1 MPAERAQRLRIV
13 QVLHS
18 HGYGGAETHALALM
32 RGLRSRGH
40 QLVYAGPGDSWLA
53 TECARHGIEVHPLRM
68 AGLYDVVSH
77 WQLHRLVRRFA
88 ADIVHGHLVR
98 GAHYAGLATV
108 GHAAVTVSTAHAT
121 TARKHMHRSRRII
134 AVSEAVRACLIEA
147 GYRHAQVQVVHNGTA
162 SAAIE
167 GRAEVRQELGIPT
180 DAVALVCVG
189 RFVQDKGQDVL
200 VDAIRRLPAGRR
212 PHLYFVGDA
221 RTDFGRQVQ
230 AQAADLP
237 QIRFLGY
244 RADVLR
250 VLCAFDACVL
260 PSRREALGLAAVEAS
275 SAGLPVIAT
284 RVGGLPEVVL
294 EGQSGL
300 LVPSDDA
307 QALAGALARLC
318 EQPEQRRQWGEAA
331 RRHYLAGFTVEQMV
345 AGTEAVYRS
354 ALEARP

>member
-1 MPAERAQRLRIV
+1 MPAERAPGLRIV

-32 RGLRSRGH
+32 QGLRSRGH
-40 QLVYAGPGDSWLA
+40 RLVYAGPGDSWLA

-68 AGLYDVVSH
+68 AGLYDPVSH
-77 WQLHRLVRRFA
+77 WRLHRLVRRFA

-98 GAHYAGLATV
+98 GAHYAGVAAL
-108 GHAAVTVSTAHAT
+108 GHSAVAVSTAHAT

-134 AVSEAVRACLIEA
+134 AVSEAVRACLLEA
-147 GYRHAQVQVVHNGTA
+147 GYPQGQVQVVHNGTA
-162 SAAIE
+162 SAALH
-167 GRAEVRQELGIPT
+167 GRAPVRQELGIPH
-180 DAVALVCVG
+180 DALALVCVG
-189 RFVQDKGQDVL
+189 RFVHDKGQDVL
-200 VDAIRRLPAGRR
+200 VDALRRLPPDRR
-212 PHLYFVGDA
+212 PHLYFIGDA
-221 RTDFGRQVQ
+221 QTDFGRRVQ

-237 QIRFLGY
+237 PVRFLGY

-275 SAGLPVIAT
+275 SAGLPVVAT

-300 LVPSDDA
+300 LVPPDDP
-307 QALAGALARLC
+307 QALAGALLQLG
-318 EQPEQRRQWGEAA
+318 EQTQQRRQWGEAA
-331 RRHYLAGFTVEQMV
+331 RQHYLARFTVERMV

-354 ALEARP
+354 AVEARP